1 MNDEKKRWQEYRR
14 EVELE
19 LEAWLARRQQGTEP
33 QDEVR
38 AHLIACE
45 RQLVELDQVM
55 EQAFHEEEEE
65 KKKRRLRRW
74 MAWAIWYD
82 MEHHYRK
89 ARHQRSDTQDLID
102 VLGAADAPARI
113 RDFAREFKDY
123 IDALAKE
130 DGSVPLMT
138 AKQLC
143 DTLLCPDLHSAEAFI
158 ALARQA
164 ELLLEQPAAALQCTD
179 EQRQML
185 QGAVNISRI
194 FCKGRLGQETLKR
207 GDCSASAFEKAK
219 EDVIFC
225 KYVERLLLGS
235 NDMQKRAEILC
246 EINKSGGK
254 SKMKD
259 EACQSQP
266 EEQKKVNIKPVEKN
280 PLEPI
285 MMKKSLEI

>member
-1 MNDEKKRWQEYRR
+1 MNGEEKRWQEYRR
-14 EVELE
+14 GIEIELE
-19 LEAWLARRQQGTEP
+19 TWLARRKQGTEP
-33 QDEVR
+33 KDEVQ

-74 MAWAIWYD
+74 MAWAMWYD
-82 MEHHYRK
+82 MEHHYHKTR
-89 ARHQRSDTQDLID
+89 RHRRDSRDLID
-102 VLGAADAPARI
+102 VLSAADAPAAI
-113 RDFAREFKDY
+113 RDFALEFKEY
-123 IDALAKE
+123 ITALGQE

-143 DTLLCPDLHSAEAFI
+143 DTLLCPELHSAEVFI
-158 ALARQA
+158 ILARQA
-164 ELLLEQPAAALQCTD
+164 ELLLEQPAGALQCTD

-194 FCKGRLGQETLKR
+194 FRKGRIGQDALQR
-207 GDCSASAFEKAK
+207 GDCSESAFEKAK

-225 KYVERLLLGS
+225 KYVEQLLLGS
-235 NDMQKRAEILC
+235 NDVQKRAEILC
-246 EINKSGGK
+246 EMNRFGGK
-254 SKMKD
+254 NKIKD
-259 EACQSQP
+259 EVCQNQP
-266 EEQKKVNIKPVEKN
+266 EEQQKVNIKPVEKK

-285 MMKKSLEI
+285 MKKSLEI